1 LASNSNLN
9 SEDLPFDVRFANGR
23 RSLEGAFDQD
33 VRTGCVSQERLC
45 VDIVTLYERSLP
57 NSFNDIE
64 RIES

>member
-1 LASNSNLN
+1 LGGHGSCK
-9 SEDLPFDVRFANGR
+9 PFDIRFANSG
-23 RSLEGAFDQD
+23 RSLERAFDEN